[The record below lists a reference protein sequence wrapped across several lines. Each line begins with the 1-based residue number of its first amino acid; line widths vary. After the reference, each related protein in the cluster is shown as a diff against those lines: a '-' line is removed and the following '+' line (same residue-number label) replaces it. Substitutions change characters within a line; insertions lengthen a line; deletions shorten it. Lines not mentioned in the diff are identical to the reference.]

1 MGFLDKNYS
10 GPVAARLTQKGRESI
25 ANGNFVISYF
35 AVGDSE
41 YSYTGSTTGQT
52 IMAPF
57 DDYGNVKY
65 PISYVSG
72 SSPYGIPVSMMET
85 VECANVMGP
94 AGFVS
99 GSYGDNFVIKSH
111 YETVSSFVGDT
122 DSLTVVNGSNYPIGS
137 FVTLAFNG
145 GKIDDDTIT
154 GQTNSLIYKVTATG
168 STSITLDRT
177 IPTIPSTNVVIINN
191 DKEFENPVPTDTTEQ
206 HNPWTLNVVWDQKP
220 TGLGNSDRNIT
231 GYTSNKFIGT
241 KEFFG
246 YKSSDGQTY
255 NTGTTISNS
264 FGELITITPEEQ
276 KAIAIIHY
284 SKNGDTIDPN
294 RFFKYDDHIS
304 ISTTPTDPNDVTD
317 EEYFQVHIPFLMYHR
332 NTGTTTT
339 GATFHMGT
347 TDKEVVSTHNSK
359 FVLKY
364 RDLLDELNTRVGK
377 IFYNQQVIIF
387 DDEEIVA
394 ALDYKSNRKY
404 TLPAPKVN
412 TIISYDPITELTTG
426 KTMWVTYM
434 LGYSNDINK
443 NGIPCNYYTK
453 VTGST
458 TPLGITI
465 RFDENEFLY
474 LQSTTGGTIN
484 GPIANKFYILFQIT
498 NNGELPDSDGW
509 LMHDQTVYLNGNGLI
524 TSSALSG
531 HAFTINE
538 TEYSEALGLGQFYLG
553 NYIADDYLTT
563 SSGPYFGEEQPF
575 PGSINVV
582 RGTEIQTLT
591 FRANLPSDKFKSSV
605 NPTVPT
611 NYNGSLMITE
621 VALLNSNKETL
632 VMGKMSEPLTRNAI
646 NLIDVQLDF

>member
-1 MGFLDKNYS
+1 MSFLDTDYK
-10 GPVAARLTQKGRESI
+10 GFTIATRLTQKGRESI
-25 ANGNFVISYF
+25 ANGNFVITHF

-52 IMAPF
+52 VMAPF

-65 PISYVSG
+65 PLSYVVSG
-72 SSPYGIPVSMMET
+72 TTYGIPVSLMET
-85 VECANVMGP
+85 TECSNVMGA

-99 GSYGDNFVIKSH
+99 GSFGDDFVIKSH
-111 YETVSSFVGDT
+111 YETITGFTGNTDT
-122 DSLTVVNGSNYPIGS
+122 LTVVSGSTYPVNS
-137 FVTLAFNG
+137 FVTLAFNST
-145 GKIDDDTIT
+145 KLDDDIIT
-154 GQTNSLIYKVTATG
+154 GQTNNLIYKVTETG

-177 IPTIPSTNVVIINN
+177 VPKLPSTNVVLINN
-191 DKEFENPVPTDTTEQ
+191 DKEFENPIPTGTTEQ
-206 HNPWTLNVVWDQKP
+206 HNPWTLNVVWDKKP
-220 TGLGNSDRNIT
+220 IGLWSGDRALT
-231 GYTSNKFIGT
+231 GYTSNSYIGT

-264 FGELITITPEEQ
+264 FKELITITPEEQ

-284 SKNGDTIDPN
+284 SKNGDDIDPN

-304 ISTTPTDPNDVTD
+304 TSTGYTAPNSSDLSD
-317 EEYFQVHIPFLMYHR
+317 EEYFQVYIPFLMYHR
-332 NTGTTTT
+332 NTGTTV
-339 GATFHMGT
+339 GAEFHMGSV
-347 TDKEVVSTHNSK
+347 DKEIVSSYNSR

-364 RDLLDELNTRVGK
+364 RDLLDEQNIRVGK

-412 TIISYDPITELTTG
+412 TIVSYDPITELTTG

-443 NGIPCNYYTK
+443 NGLPCNYYTK

-458 TPLGITI
+458 TPLGVTV
-465 RFDENEFLY
+465 RFDENEFDF
-474 LQSTTGGTIN
+474 LQTTTGNTIN
-484 GPIANKFYILFQIT
+484 GPIADKFYLLFQIT
-498 NNGELPDSDGW
+498 NNGELPDSDSW
-509 LMHDQTVYLNGNGLI
+509 LLHDQTDVYTNGSGLI
-524 TSSALSG
+524 ESLSLSG
-531 HAFTINE
+531 NVFTINE
-538 TEYSEALGLGQFYLG
+538 TEYAEAEGLGPFYLG
-553 NYIADDYLTT
+553 NYLQDDYMTT
-563 SSGPYFGEEQPF
+563 TSGPYFGDEQPF
-575 PGSINVV
+575 PGSVNVV

-591 FRANLPSDKFKSSV
+591 FRANLPSDKFVTSV
-605 NPTVPT
+605 NPTYISGNP
-611 NYNGSLMITE
+611 MITE

-632 VMGKMSEPLTRNAI
+632 IMAKMSEPLERSGDQT
-646 NLIDVQLDF
+646 IDVQLDF

>member
-25 ANGNFVISYF
+25 ANGNFVITYF

-57 DDYGNVKY
+57 DDYGNIKY
-65 PISYVSG
+65 PIQYVSG

-99 GSYGDNFVIKSH
+99 GSYIKSS
-111 YETVSSFVGDT
+111 YETVSSFTGGTDT
-122 DSLTVVNGSNYPIGS
+122 LTVVDGSDYLTGS
-137 FVTLAFNG
+137 FITLALNG
-145 GKIDDDTIT
+145 NKIDSGNDLIT
-154 GQTNSLIYKVTATG
+154 GQTNSFIYKIVSTG

-177 IPTIPSTNVVIINN
+177 VPTLSSTNVVVIQN
-191 DKEFENPVPTDTTEQ
+191 DAEFENPIPTGTTEQ
-206 HNPWTLNVVWDQKP
+206 HNPWSLNVVWDQKP
-220 TGLGNSDRNIT
+220 IGLGTTHRNIT
-231 GYTSNKFIGT
+231 GYTSNVYVGT

-246 YKSSDGQTY
+246 YKSSEGQTY
-255 NTGTTISNS
+255 NTGTTIVNTVD
-264 FGELITITPEEQ
+264 ELVTITPEEQ

-284 SKNGDTIDPN
+284 SENGDDVDPN

-304 ISTTPTDPNDVTD
+304 TSTTPTGDEELSD
-317 EEYFQVHIPFLMYHR
+317 EEYFQVYIPFLLYHR
-332 NTGTTTT
+332 NTGTTV
-339 GATFHMGT
+339 GAILHMDT
-347 TDKEVVSTHNSK
+347 EDKEMVSLHNSR

-364 RDLLDELNTRVGK
+364 RDLLDEQNIRVGK
-377 IFYNQQVIIF
+377 IFYNQQIIVI

-394 ALDYKSNRKY
+394 ALDYKSNRKF
-404 TLPAPKVN
+404 TLPAPKVSA
-412 TIISYDPITELTTG
+412 IITNDPITDLTTG

-434 LGYSNDINK
+434 LSYSGDTDTNSL
-443 NGIPCNYYTK
+443 PCNYFTK
-453 VTGST
+453 ITGSS
-458 TPLGITI
+458 TPHSVSVKFASG
-465 RFDENEFLY
+465 EFQY
-474 LQSTTGGTIN
+474 LQTTTGNTIN
-484 GPIANKFYILFQIT
+484 GHIANEFYLLFQIT
-498 NNGELPDSDGW
+498 NNGEYPDSDGW
-509 LMHDQTVYLNGNGLI
+509 SYYKQTGITLNGAGLI
-524 TSSALSG
+524 ESTELSNKT
-531 HAFTINE
+531 FTINE
-538 TEYSEALGLGQFYLG
+538 SDVDGA
-553 NYIADDYLTT
+553 TT
-563 SSGPYFGEEQPF
+563 SFNLGDFMTSDFTTSLGPYFGDGQTF

-591 FRANLPSDKFKSSV
+591 FRANLTSDKFKTSV

-632 VMGKMSEPLTRNAI
+632 VMGKMSEPLNRNAI